1 MKRFVAPAMAIAT
14 VVAMALA
21 QGASFPWPKFGL

>member
-1 MKRFVAPAMAIAT
+1 MKRFVAPVMAIAT

-21 QGASFPWPKFGL
+21 QGASFPWPQFGL

>member
-1 MKRFVAPAMAIAT
+1 MKRLVAPALALAT

-21 QGASFPWPKFGL
+21 QGASFPWPTFWL